1 MTYFDSL
8 KFATWT
14 ALECQT
20 MDFSP
25 EIAELKRTFEHVEKQ
40 VEFFLSTLQHVY
52 ERDVSLRKS
61 WTDGKI
67 SDMPSGYYS
76 DTKIGKHVSIEPIL
90 WKMSKDPKLKL
101 IPSCIANILDMHVQF
116 DQRLGQPTPRETRLQ
131 TALRLFS
138 TKFKDANMKAVEYNG
153 LDTSGRQPTIPFSK
167 YQSEMEYNNNFIEKL
182 YEDLNNRSEWE
193 LWSWKMPEI
202 EKFRFDLL
210 RLNRTVR
217 KETLARKRTGIFT
230 RKLIG

>member
-1 MTYFDSL
+1 MEYFDSL

-14 ALECQT
+14 ALECQK

-25 EIAELKRTFEHVEKQ
+25 EIAELKRTFEHIEKQ

-67 SDMPSGYYS
+67 SDMPSGYNS
-76 DTKIGKHVSIEPIL
+76 DSKAGSFLSIEPKL
-90 WKMSKDPKLKL
+90 WEISQTKSL
-101 IPSCIANILDMHVQF
+101 IPKCIANILDMHVQF
-116 DQRLGQPTPRETRLQ
+116 DQRLGQPAQRETRLQ

-138 TKFKDANMKAVEYNG
+138 TKVKAANMIKFQYNG

-167 YQSEMEYNNNFIEKL
+167 YQSEMEHNNNFIEKL
-182 YEDLNNRSEWE
+182 YDDLNKRSEWE

-202 EKFRFDLL
+202 EKFRFDVL

-230 RKLIG
+230 RKLMG